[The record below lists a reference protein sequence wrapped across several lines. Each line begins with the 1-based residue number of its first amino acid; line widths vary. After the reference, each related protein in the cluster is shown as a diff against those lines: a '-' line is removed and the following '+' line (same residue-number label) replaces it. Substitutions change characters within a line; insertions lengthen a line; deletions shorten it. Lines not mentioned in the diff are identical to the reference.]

1 MKRVGNLYPAIVS
14 WPNLLRACY
23 LAARG
28 KRWRP
33 DVAEFLY
40 DYEFRLLRLQRQL
53 TDRTY
58 RPGAYHSFY
67 VYEPK
72 KRQISKAPFP
82 DRVVHHALCNVL
94 EPIFERRFLPD
105 SYACRKGR
113 GTHAAVDRCQYFARR
128 YPYVLKADI
137 RKCFPSMDH
146 QVLKNLIARRIKD
159 PDVLWLV
166 ATIIDGSNP
175 QEPVNAWFPGDDLF
189 TVQERRRGL
198 PIGNQTS
205 QFFANVYLDP
215 LDHFIKDHLGLPGYA
230 RYVDD
235 FVVFHND
242 KRRLTDARSEIKD
255 FAASLRL
262 KLHEDKSIVFP
273 VAQGIPFLGYRVF
286 PNHRL
291 LGEANIKVMK
301 RRLQKMQRAFA
312 AAELPIEK
320 ITERIRCWIAH
331 AEHADTFQLRGRLL
345 GNFSFCKPAAGREQT
360 NEDADGTVCQ
370 DRQNGPENFRAAA
383 RQRQE

>member
-1 MKRVGNLYPAIVS
+1 MKRVGNVYPQVVS
-14 WPNLLRACY
+14 WANLLRACY
-23 LAARG
+23 LAARS
-28 KRWRP
+28 KRSRP

-40 DYEFRLLRLQRQL
+40 DYEFRLLRMQRQL

-58 RPGAYHSFY
+58 RPGAYSSFY

-82 DRVVHHALCNVL
+82 DRIVHHALCNVL

-128 YPYVLKADI
+128 YKYVLKADI
-137 RKCFPSMDH
+137 RKFFPSIDH
-146 QVLKNLIARRIKD
+146 EVLKDLIAHRIKD

-166 ATIIDGSNP
+166 SAIIDGSNP
-175 QEPVNAWFPGDDLF
+175 QEPVNLWFPGDDLF
-189 TVQERRRGL
+189 TAQERRRGL

-215 LDHFIKDHLGLPGYA
+215 LDHFVKDRLGLPGYA

-235 FVVFHND
+235 FVTFDND
-242 KRRLTDARSEIKD
+242 KHRLADGLDQIKE
-255 FAASLRL
+255 FAAGLRL
-262 KLHEDKSIVFP
+262 KLHQDKSVIFP
-273 VAQGIPFLGYRVF
+273 VTQGIPFLGYRVF
-286 PNHRL
+286 PDHRL
-291 LGEANIKVMK
+291 LGKANIKVMK

-312 AAELPIEK
+312 ATELPVEK

-345 GNFSFCKPAAGREQT
+345 GNFAFCQPVHAA
-360 NEDADGTVCQ
+360 DKSPDGVTWYEST
-370 DRQNGPENFRAAA
+370 GEPGTL
-383 RQRQE
+383 